1 MANNFNDES
10 GRVFISGKMRGMEE
24 REWRKRF
31 ERAELDLILSGWHP
45 ENVVNPAKL
54 SLIYPNL
61 SRAAYMQIDLKLLEE
76 CGTIYLLDNWKES
89 QGAKMEMDKAQ
100 QLNLTIL
107 FEGET
112 E

>member
-1 MANNFNDES
+1 MVDNFNGES
-10 GRVFISGKMRGMEE
+10 GRVFISGKMRGLDE
-24 REWRKRF
+24 RDWRKKF
-31 ERAELDLILSGWHP
+31 NDAERDLILAGWHP
-45 ENVVNPAKL
+45 ENVINPAKL

-89 QGAKMEMDKAQ
+89 QGAKMEWDKAQ
-100 QLNLTIL
+100 LLNLTII